1 MSGEDPYHTEL
12 GFQLEGNFKVSER
25 LGRPSDHET
34 LKLVESSDQVL
45 VVEFGYS
52 EDEDFTEES
61 GFYIGLNC
69 HHVENEET
77 GRVFHAHLRVYPD
90 RTQVKRIRD
99 YCDYLLTLPVED
111 KA

>member
-12 GFQLEGNFKVSER
+12 GFQLPGTFSVSER
-25 LGRPSDHET
+25 LGRPPEHET
-34 LKLVESSDQVL
+34 LKLVESSGFLELDI
-45 VVEFGYS
+45 GYS
-52 EDEDFTEES
+52 KDRDFTEEL
-61 GFYIGLNC
+61 GFYIGLNR
-69 HHVENEET
+69 HHVKNEET
-77 GRVFHAHLRVYPD
+77 GRVFHAALKVYPD